1 MAKKV
6 KKLRQSRIAPQK
18 SNPFAAAY
26 AARLARQVGQE
37 LASPRQARAHRKK
50 AGSRSK

>member
-6 KKLRQSRIAPQK
+6 KKLPQSRIAPPK

-26 AARLARQVGQE
+26 AARLAREVGQE
-37 LASPRQARAHRKK
+37 LASPRQARTQRKK
-50 AGSRSK
+50 VVRRSK

>member
-6 KKLRQSRIAPQK
+6 KKLRQTGVASQK
-18 SNPFAAAY
+18 SNPFARAY

-37 LASPRQARAHRKK
+37 LESPRKAPTHRKK
-50 AGSRSK
+50 VGSRSK